1 MVLEDRKPLPE
12 VVRLTDPATMRA
24 LAHPIRL
31 DLLWHLLE
39 VDTATST
46 ECSTALGHS
55 QATCSYHLRQ
65 LANAGFLQAATTP
78 DGRES
83 RWRLVVRS
91 FDMAQDTSAQ
101 RIAANAV
108 EDELLL
114 RDADILRKFRRERD
128 LYPKRWRRAAI
139 SRRSTLHLTADE
151 LIAFE
156 AAFAK
161 LLAPFVLREERGER
175 AKGSQRVHIALIAAP
190 WRTRANSTS
199 P

>member
-1 MVLEDRKPLPE
+1 VPE
-12 VVRLTDPATMRA
+12 VVRLADPATMRA

-46 ECSTALGHS
+46 ECSAALGQS

-65 LANAGFLQAATTP
+65 LANAGFLAAVTSG

-91 FDMAQDTSAQ
+91 FDLVTDTNEQ
-101 RIAANAV
+101 RVAASAV

-114 RDADILRKFRRERD
+114 RDAEIVRVFREERD
-128 LYPKRWRRAAI
+128 SYPKRWQRVTI
-139 SRRSTLHLTADE
+139 SRRSTIHLTAVE
-151 LIAFE
+151 LARLG
-156 AAFAK
+156 AAFAE
-161 LLAPFVLREERGER
+161 VLQPYVEREERGER
-175 AKGSQRVHIALIAAP
+175 VKGAERVHISLLGVP
-190 WRTRANSTS
+190 WRTRRPSR
-199 P
+199 